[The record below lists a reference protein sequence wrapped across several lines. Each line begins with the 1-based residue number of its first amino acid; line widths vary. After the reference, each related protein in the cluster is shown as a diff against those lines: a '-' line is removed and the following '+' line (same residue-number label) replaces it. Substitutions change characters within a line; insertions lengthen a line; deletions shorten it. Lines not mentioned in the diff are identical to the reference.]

1 MEMLLLSA
9 VSCSRI
15 DVKPYCRDGRGGIVL
30 SQCDSS
36 WSYKSFKKECGVTL
50 SLSIFASTTVEDD
63 EIERSE
69 LIAEMNGRV
78 IGTNVFQFNSY
89 SGQVVDDGAIFKW
102 HQCIELTPRSNGLV
116 SVTINAKL
124 KSQSTPQEVT
134 GRSYCYVTEED
145 RDHIQLSPLKYFIKN
160 LKNRKTFN

>member
-15 DVKPYCRDGRGGIVL
+15 DVEPYCRDGRGGIVL
-30 SQCDSS
+30 SQCDPSR
-36 WSYKSFKKECGVTL
+36 SYKSLEKECGVIL

-63 EIERSE
+63 GIEQSE

-89 SGQVVDDGAIFKW
+89 TGQVIDDGAIFKW
-102 HQCIELTPRSNGLV
+102 HQCIVLTPRLNGLV
-116 SVTINAKL
+116 SVKINAKL

-134 GRSYCYVTEED
+134 GRSYCYVNEED
-145 RDHIQLSPLKYFIKN
+145 RDHIQLSLLKYFIKN
-160 LKNRKTFN
+160 LKNRIKFN